1 MEKPTDPENI
11 QLIAVL
17 RVLDASQDEVA
28 SMLQLGNPPIW
39 LYGPKSY
46 SRVHFYKNPGLTMN
60 CQTLY
65 HGTRKFPGN
74 ERLVVK
80 RFEEILTKKR

>member
-1 MEKPTDPENI
+1 M
-11 QLIAVL
+11 
-17 RVLDASQDEVA
+17 DEVA